1 MTNVYIADF
10 VVDVAVVVPVF
21 LFCFVLFFFK
31 KKYGCVY
38 TLLQVLFRLLYFATA
53 SFYNRSCEVLSSFFP
68 IRTHSSSLLVQK
80 LTVKHLWVLPV
91 SCTFNCF
98 RPVIPRLVQDLV
110 ERRPLFIS
118 SLN

>member
-1 MTNVYIADF
+1 MINVDIADF

-21 LFCFVLFFFK
+21 FFFFFT

-38 TLLQVLFRLLYFATA
+38 SLLQVLFRLLYFAMA

-110 ERRPLFIS
+110 ERRPLFIF